1 MACEWWFY
9 HLERPPLAGALAPL
23 LEKCL
28 ERDWRV
34 LVSSPD
40 VSALSQLDKDLWRWK
55 DDSFLPHGVEGEHS
69 ARQPVLLSTSLENA
83 NNARILVLMNGQQ
96 VETPDQAYERIMVVF
111 QSDDQHALQTARGQF
126 KTARDAGLNVKYYQ
140 LAESGG
146 WVDKTR

>member
-55 DDSFLPHGVEGEHS
+55 DDSFLPHGPEGEHS
-69 ARQPVLLSTSLENA
+69 SRQPVLLSTSLENA
-83 NNARILVLMNGQQ
+83 NDAKILVLMNGQD
-96 VETPDQAYERIMVVF
+96 VETPDQPYQRIMVVF

-126 KTARDAGLNVKYYQ
+126 KAARNAGLNVKYYQ
-140 LAESGG
+140 LSETGS
-146 WVDKTR
+146 WIDKTR